1 MLLARRQAPAS
12 RKSRESRCPGVTDGR
27 PRPRCPLVTVPRD
40 EQLSQSKQLVG
51 LLRHLVTVILRYKMS
66 ELNKPLIPYVKKAFA
81 ARRRAPPCASIQ
93 GFGSATH
100 GLGRPQLDRENN
112 PGSRV
117 LSANVPDWPPCLR
130 PGKPP
135 PSSIAGG
142 AGYAGLDGIVAD
154 SAYTYADPCRPS
166 LPPS

>member
-66 ELNKPLIPYVKKAFA
+66 ELNKPLIPCLKKAFPV
-81 ARRRAPPCASIQ
+81 RRRAPPCASIQ
-93 GFGSATH
+93 GVGSATH

-130 PGKPP
+130 HGKPP

-142 AGYAGLDGIVAD
+142 AGYAGLDEIVAD